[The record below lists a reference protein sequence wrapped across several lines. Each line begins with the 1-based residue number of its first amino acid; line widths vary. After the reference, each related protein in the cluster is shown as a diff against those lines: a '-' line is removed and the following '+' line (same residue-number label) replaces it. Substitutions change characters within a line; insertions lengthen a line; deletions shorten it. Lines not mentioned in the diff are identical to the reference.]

1 MSEVFNSEFCHV
13 EILPV
18 PPAILLTW
26 KQYAHHD
33 DYRKPTLFAL
43 EKLRESG
50 APTFIVD
57 ARNGFEDHPDDV
69 AWAFTELLPSMAATK
84 LKHVIFVM
92 NEVSGIEDEMDMW
105 TREFLRYFSVDRAVD
120 VPSALACASR
130 RIGV

>member
-1 MSEVFNSEFCHV
+1 MSFVFDSEFCHV
-13 EILPV
+13 ENLAT
-18 PPAILLTW
+18 PPAVLLTW

-69 AWAFTELLPSMAATK
+69 EWAFAELLPSMAATR

-92 NEVSGIEDEMDMW
+92 NEVSEIEGEMDMW
-105 TREFLRYFSVDRAVD
+105 TREFLRYFTVDRATD
-120 VPSALACASR
+120 IPSALAIAQTR
-130 RIGV
+130 GR

>member
-1 MSEVFNSEFCHV
+1 MSDVFESEFCHV
-13 EILPV
+13 ENLVTPPV
-18 PPAILLTW
+18 VLLTW

-69 AWAFTELLPSMAATK
+69 EWAFAELLPSMAATR

-92 NEVSGIEDEMDMW
+92 NEVSEIEGEMDMW
-105 TREFLRYFSVDRAVD
+105 TREFLRYFTVDRATD
-120 VPSALACASR
+120 IPSALAIVQAR
-130 RIGV
+130 GR